1 LATATSNCFALHAG
15 QSEVNSAE
23 YAVYS
28 AVLAQSYAPAGIT
41 LFVIEDRTDNTSVN
55 YDEDITMAFIEGES
69 EG

>member
-1 LATATSNCFALHAG
+1 
-15 QSEVNSAE
+15 
-23 YAVYS
+23 
-28 AVLAQSYAPAGIT
+28 LAQSYAPAGIT